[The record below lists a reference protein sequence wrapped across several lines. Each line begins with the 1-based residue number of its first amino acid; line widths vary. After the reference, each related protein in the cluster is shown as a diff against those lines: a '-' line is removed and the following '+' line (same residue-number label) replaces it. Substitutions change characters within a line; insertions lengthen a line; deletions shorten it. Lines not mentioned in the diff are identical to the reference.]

1 MFNKKF
7 RLCFSII
14 AVTALVLGN
23 VSAVQAGES
32 LGSYSKRTVGS
43 YSYNDRAAVN
53 TDTVAGWAYTDIYT
67 TGFVS
72 VPTGYMGAAAQLF
85 NASNGGLCQ
94 SSVVYYNTSS
104 TSTLSVGSGR
114 YIGPSSFYS
123 MGIARYYNGSSY
135 NNYLTT
141 ATSTVYL
148 VSGLTATLSVPAPQ
162 LEENDEGLTLG
173 SAYVAEVT
181 GNMPDLVSVVT
192 TDGQLG
198 YAYAQDLQFDTPA
211 NPQEALAL
219 NTEAALNPSIPVYA
233 QDGTTIIGTFQF
245 TTVVLSKKASTI
257 RTEGSATNEAVS
269 TEITE

>member
-14 AVTALVLGN
+14 AVAALVLGS
-23 VSAVQAGES
+23 VSAAQAGEC

-67 TGFVS
+67 TGYVS

-94 SSVVYYNTSS
+94 SSVAYYNTSPA
-104 TSTLSVGSGR
+104 STLSVGSGR
-114 YIGPSSFYS
+114 YIGPSGFYS
-123 MGIARYYNGSSY
+123 MGIVRYYNGSSY
-135 NNYLTT
+135 NNYLTQ

-148 VSGLTATLSVPAPQ
+148 DSSLKATLTAPAPQ
-162 LEENDEGLTLG
+162 LEENADGLTLG

-181 GNMPDLVSVVT
+181 GNMPDLVSVIT

-219 NTEAALNPSIPVYA
+219 NAEAASNPSIPVYA

-245 TTVVLSKKASTI
+245 TTEILSKKAATL
-257 RTEGSATNEAVS
+257 RTEASATSEAAS
-269 TEITE
+269 TDITE